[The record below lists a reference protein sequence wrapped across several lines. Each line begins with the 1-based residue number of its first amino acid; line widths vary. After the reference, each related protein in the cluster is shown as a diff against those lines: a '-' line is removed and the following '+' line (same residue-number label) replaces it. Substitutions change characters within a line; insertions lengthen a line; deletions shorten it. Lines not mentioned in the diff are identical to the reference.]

1 MNKIVSNFV
10 VDLDG
15 TLIKT
20 DLLYETSLE
29 FIRDNPFKIFTL
41 IFWLLKGKSVLK
53 HKLASVSKL
62 DITLLPYNKN
72 VIELINKKRVEGSF
86 ITLAS
91 ASNKILVDQIASH
104 LGLFD
109 EVVASDYDLNLS
121 GKFKRDI
128 LVKKYGSINFE
139 YIGNSRDDLPIWIEA
154 SKPIVI
160 NSKSIVK
167 ALSRSDINSYE
178 LVDSDKSNDWLKA
191 IRLHQ
196 WAKNILVFVPL
207 FLSHQYINLHLLI
220 AGFQAFILFGFCA
233 SSVYVLNDLLDLQD
247 DRKHTYKKF
256 RPFAAGNL
264 SIKSGLLVS
273 ILLLFLSFA
282 LSILMLPLIFVF
294 WLFIYYILTLVYSV
308 LLKRY
313 VVIDV
318 VTLSILHTLRIIAGA
333 MALNIELI
341 FWLLAFSMFI
351 FLSLAMAKRYAELY
365 ELKSTNI
372 NEKVHG
378 RGYLASDKQ
387 IIASFG
393 TASGYISVLVL
404 ALYLNDADTIK
415 YYSNLEIIWFLCP
428 LLLTWIS
435 RIWLLSTR
443 GLMNEDPVI
452 FAMHDKFSLYIFA
465 ILGILFFIAT

>member
-333 MALNIELI
+333 MALNIELS

>member
-154 SKPIVI
+154 SKPFVI

-191 IRLHQ
+191 IRIHQ

-333 MALNIELI
+333 MALNIELS

>member
-53 HKLASVSKL
+53 HKLASVSNL

-154 SKPIVI
+154 SKPFVI
-160 NSKSIVK
+160 NSKAIVR

-178 LVDSDKSNDWLKA
+178 LVDSDRSNDWLKA
-191 IRLHQ
+191 IRIHQ

-207 FLSHQYINLHLLI
+207 FLSHQYINLHMLI

-313 VVIDV
+313 AVIDV

-333 MALNIELI
+333 MALNIELS

-372 NEKVHG
+372 NQKVHG

-415 YYSNLEIIWFLCP
+415 YYSNLEVIWFLCP

-452 FAMHDKFSLYIFA
+452 FAMHDKFSLYIFV

>member
-1 MNKIVSNFV
+1 M
-10 VDLDG
+10 
-15 TLIKT
+15 
-20 DLLYETSLE
+20 
-29 FIRDNPFKIFTL
+29 
-41 IFWLLKGKSVLK
+41 
-53 HKLASVSKL
+53 
-62 DITLLPYNKN
+62 
-72 VIELINKKRVEGSF
+72 
-86 ITLAS
+86 
-91 ASNKILVDQIASH
+91 
-104 LGLFD
+104 
-109 EVVASDYDLNLS
+109 
-121 GKFKRDI
+121 
-128 LVKKYGSINFE
+128 
-139 YIGNSRDDLPIWIEA
+139 
-154 SKPIVI
+154 
-160 NSKSIVK
+160 
-167 ALSRSDINSYE
+167 
-178 LVDSDKSNDWLKA
+178 
-191 IRLHQ
+191 
-196 WAKNILVFVPL
+196 
-207 FLSHQYINLHLLI
+207 LI

-247 DRKHTYKKF
+247 DRKHTYKQF

-313 VVIDV
+313 AVIDV

-333 MALNIELI
+333 MALNIELS

-372 NEKVHG
+372 NQKVHG

-415 YYSNLEIIWFLCP
+415 YYSNLEVIWFLCP

-452 FAMHDKFSLYIFA
+452 FAMHDKFSLSLIH
-465 ILGILFFIAT
+465 I